1 VSPRSFEE
9 PQQPSSAK
17 RAVGMLKSLLRPWR
31 GATLWNSL
39 AYDALGVPLGIL
51 IGVPVI
57 LLVGLG
63 IGLAVTFVV
72 AIPIVWVTFFV
83 TSGLGSIERSRA
95 AALLGVNL
103 ASPHTAPPSGS
114 SWWVRLTRRLTSA
127 SRWREIAF
135 LGLALPVLG
144 ALGGTLLALWALAL
158 TLVALPFFVSFL
170 PGHSADYG
178 VLRIHSGL
186 SSVGALVVGVIGIAV
201 VAPQFTMALANL
213 ERRTTRW
220 LLGPRHRSALERKV
234 DELEI
239 RRGAAVDSAE
249 TERRR
254 IERDLHDGAQQRL
267 VALAMDLGRAR
278 ERFDT
283 DPEGARQLV
292 DDAHEEAKAALK
304 ELRGLARGIH
314 PAILTDR
321 GLDAALSVVL
331 ARCPVPVTLSVE
343 LPVRPNAALESAA
356 YFVVAEALTNVAKH
370 AQASRAEV
378 SVALKNERLV
388 IEIRDNGVGGAQA
401 SEGSGLSGLSDRV
414 TALGGWMNL
423 VSPQHGPTTL
433 IVELPCES

>member
-1 VSPRSFEE
+1 VFD
-9 PQQPSSAK
+9 
-17 RAVGMLKSLLRPWR
+17 SLIRPWR
-31 GATLWNSL
+31 GTTLWNCL
-39 AYDALGVPLGIL
+39 AYDALGVPLGFI

-57 LLVGLG
+57 VLVGLSL
-63 IGLAVTFVV
+63 GLAITFVI
-72 AIPIVWVTFFV
+72 AIPIVWLTFFV
-83 TSGLGSIERSRA
+83 TSALGSMERSRA
-95 AALLGVNL
+95 AALLGINL
-103 ASPHTAPPSGS
+103 ASPHATPVPGN
-114 SWWVRLTRRLTSA
+114 SWWSRLTKRLTTA
-127 SRWREIAF
+127 SRWREIAY
-135 LGLALPVLG
+135 LGFALPVLG
-144 ALGGTLLALWALAL
+144 ALGGVLLALWALVL
-158 TLVALPFFVSFL
+158 TLVALPFFAWSL
-170 PGHSADYG
+170 PGHSADFG
-178 VLRIHSGL
+178 FMRIHSGL
-186 SSVGALVVGVIGIAV
+186 PSIAALVVGVIGLIV
-201 VAPQFTMALANL
+201 VAPQFTMALAGL
-213 ERRTTRW
+213 ERQTARW
-220 LLGPRHRSALERKV
+220 LLGPRDRSALERKV

-239 RRGAAVDSAE
+239 SRGAAVDSAE

-343 LPVRPNAALESAA
+343 LPQRPDAALESAA

-370 AQASRAEV
+370 SKASRAEV
-378 SVALKNERLV
+378 SVALKNRRLV
-388 IEIRDNGVGGAQA
+388 IEVRDNGVGDAVA
-401 SEGSGLSGLSDRV
+401 SEGSGLSGLADRV
-414 TALGGWMNL
+414 SALGGWMNI
-423 VSPQHGPTTL
+423 VSPHLGPTTL